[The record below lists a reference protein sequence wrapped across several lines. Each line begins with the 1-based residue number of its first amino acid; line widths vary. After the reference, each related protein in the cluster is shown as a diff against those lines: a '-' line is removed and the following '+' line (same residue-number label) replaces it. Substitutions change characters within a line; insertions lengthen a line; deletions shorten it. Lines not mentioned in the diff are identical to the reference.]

1 MTENRWASRTGS
13 NASLLSRELGSRLSG
28 RYAPVELFPFSF
40 VEFLRFRGYAL
51 PDLTRLTRVEAARLQ
66 GALAEDMRLGGVPE
80 PLKHPELSL
89 ARTLYDD
96 VLCRDIATRHRIED
110 VRPLK
115 ELAFYLMSNPA
126 GLVSFNKLKEQLR
139 LGSVNTVKDYIK
151 HLENSWPIFTTA
163 AELKPKPGTNRF
175 SVSQC
180 SADRKVLENLRKRSY
195 ELRLQVAPMV
205 C

>member
-1 MTENRWASRTGS
+1 MGVPHRLQRLTAQPRAGLAAERPLRAGGAVPLLLRRVS
-13 NASLLSRELGSRLSG
+13 ALSRLRTARPDAAHDGGSG
-28 RYAPVELFPFSF
+28 
-40 VEFLRFRGYAL
+40 
-51 PDLTRLTRVEAARLQ
+51 RLQ
-66 GALAEDMRLGGVPE
+66 GALAEYMRLGGVPE
-80 PLKHPELSL
+80 LFKHPELPL

-96 VLCRDIATRHRIED
+96 VLYRDIATRHRIED

-126 GLVSFNKLKEQLR
+126 GLVSFNKLKEQLW
-139 LGSVNTVKDYIK
+139 LGSVNTVKNYIK